1 MKVTHIDQNPAQA
14 RFAWLPRLSV
24 RAKPAIRLTGIV
36 LTWSLLAFF
45 TFVTGMGL
53 GWIALAA
60 IVLGKGP
67 DGEDLGTAL
76 VIIGLTGVLTW
87 LAGRLVGSM
96 RQAGLFVGCII
107 GLVLAG
113 FAIWAPTHP
122 VRALFL
128 ARQIAWGPSEVKDYL
143 KFPERPISSAEP
155 NFYFKQAANPGLF
168 QTIEYTSGGKVR
180 RAGLEEFLE
189 STNTTSFIVIKDD
202 AILYEGYF
210 NGYQRDSIVTSF
222 SMAKSFTS
230 ALIGIAIDEGFIG
243 GVNDPVI
250 KYLPELKGRGLDDLT
265 IRHLLTMSSGI
276 RYQADSEVP
285 DLVEIFQF
293 TDDGLSYSY
302 PDLRSQALNLQP
314 GKTPVGAEFNYNNYH
329 LQLLGLIL
337 ERATGMTP
345 SEFLQEK
352 IWKPLGMEY
361 PGSWSLDSEE
371 TRFEIMTAG
380 INGRAIDFARFG
392 RLFLNKGNWEGRQVV
407 PEAWV
412 VESTAPDP
420 ADQRPWHSDPDWKAA
435 GGYYK
440 YLWWGVNR
448 ADGAYDYVAR
458 GHNGQRIYI
467 APDYGMII
475 VRFGFDEG
483 GVDSWEYVMMDI
495 IADVT
500 QTESR
505 APHTGTTE

>member
-1 MKVTHIDQNPAQA
+1 MAA
-14 RFAWLPRLSV
+14 LRFAGL
-24 RAKPAIRLTGIV
+24 A
-36 LTWSLLAFF
+36 LTWIMLAFSAF
-45 TFVTGMGL
+45 ITGMGL

-60 IVLGKGP
+60 IVYGSKPSL
-67 DGEDLGTAL
+67 EDLVPAL
-76 VIIGLTGVLTW
+76 IIIGLAVGLTF
-87 LAGRLVGSM
+87 LVGRLIGSL
-96 RQAGLFVGCII
+96 RRAALFTLGVIA
-107 GLVLAG
+107 LVLVG
-113 FAIWAPTHP
+113 FAIWAPIHP
-122 VRALFL
+122 ERTVFL
-128 ARQIAWGPSEVKDYL
+128 ARQIAWGSSNVKDYL
-143 KFPERPISSAEP
+143 KFPERPIATAAT
-155 NFYFKQAANPGLF
+155 NFRFEQAPDPALF
-168 QTIEYTSGGKVR
+168 QTIEYTSGGETR
-180 RAGLEEFLE
+180 RAGLEELLE

-230 ALIGIAIDEGFIG
+230 ALIGIAIDEGLIG
-243 GVNDPVI
+243 SVNDPMI
-250 KYLPELKGRGLDDLT
+250 KYLPEMEGRGLDDLT

-276 RYQADSEVP
+276 RYYSDDEVF
-285 DLVEIFQF
+285 DLIEIFQF

-302 PDLRSQALNLQP
+302 PNLRALALNLKP

-337 ERATGMTP
+337 ERTTGMP
-345 SEFLQEK
+345 PAEYLQEK

-392 RLFLNKGNWEGRQVV
+392 RLFLKKGNWEGRQVV

-420 ADQRPWHSDPDWKAA
+420 ADLRLWYSDVDWKNA

-440 YLWWGVNR
+440 YLWWGVHR
-448 ADGAYDYVAR
+448 ADGAYDFVAR
-458 GHNGQRIYI
+458 GHNGQRIYV
-467 APDYGMII
+467 APDHGMVI
-475 VRFGFDEG
+475 VRFGYDEG

-495 IADVT
+495 IAEAT
-500 QTESR
+500 HTESR
-505 APHTGTTE
+505 APHNGPSE